1 MHIVAASQTRTAAQI
16 PFWLQVVSISLA
28 PLLGFSGVAIGV
40 FLNERIRSRAYV
52 NDERRKVY
60 LEFLEMLA
68 QITSFYGT
76 TFATAV
82 RSRKDHYVEQVL
94 GKPAG
99 SLERLQQTYSSIR
112 LIGSQAAVAAA
123 GEAFVYLGLANTRGA
138 AMIKE
143 GYKRDEWELVI
154 QYGLEVQTSFIEAA
168 RRDLGLPRKQAKL
181 PGSGRQL
188 PRDEI
193 TDLVLKT
200 SEKILR
206 EEFGQGE
213 VNKNVKDTAVSSEN
227 TQTTKEDGQRQ
238 DDGMNN
244 P

>member
-1 MHIVAASQTRTAAQI
+1 MHIVTASQAQTATQV

-28 PLLGFSGVAIGV
+28 PLLGFSGVAIGA

-68 QITSFYGT
+68 QVTSFYGT

-82 RSRKDHYVEQVL
+82 RSRKDHYAEQVL
-94 GKPAG
+94 GKPSG

-112 LIGSQAAVAAA
+112 LIGSRAAVAAA

-138 AMIKE
+138 VMIKE

-154 QYGLEVQTSFIEAA
+154 KYGLEVQKSFIEAA
-168 RRDLGLPRKQAKL
+168 RRDLGLPRKQTKL
-181 PGSGRQL
+181 PGNGRQL

-193 TDLVLKT
+193 TDIVLKT

-206 EEFGQGE
+206 EEFSQGE
-213 VNKNVKDTAVSSEN
+213 GDKNVDDTTVSPEH
-227 TQTTKEDGQRQ
+227 TQTANEDAQRQ
-238 DDGMNN
+238 DDGMNS